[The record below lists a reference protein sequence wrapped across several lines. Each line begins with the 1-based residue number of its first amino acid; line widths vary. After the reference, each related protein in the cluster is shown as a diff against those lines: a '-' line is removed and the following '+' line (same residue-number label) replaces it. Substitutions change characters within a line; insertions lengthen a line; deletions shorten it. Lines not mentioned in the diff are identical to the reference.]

1 MKYVGVWG
9 QKLIEMC
16 RKGRLKMFQVPS
28 TILFK
33 GIALTYL
40 NDKCFICERVHDQQ
54 DFIQDSQD
62 PETPQFRQRA
72 LEEGH

>member
-1 MKYVGVWG
+1 
-9 QKLIEMC
+9 
-16 RKGRLKMFQVPS
+16 MFQVPS